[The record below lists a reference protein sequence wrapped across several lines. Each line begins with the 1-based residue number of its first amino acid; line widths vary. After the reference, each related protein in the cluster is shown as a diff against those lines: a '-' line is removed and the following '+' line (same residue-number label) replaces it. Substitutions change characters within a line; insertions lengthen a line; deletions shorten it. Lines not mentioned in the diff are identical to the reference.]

1 MSYFLS
7 ITDIYTLRKKV
18 LSRTIQVLQFVPI
31 GEPLSVLGRILCKE
45 PPVYGSTKNR
55 FIIII

>member
-31 GEPLSVLGRILCKE
+31 GEPLSVLVIILCKE
-45 PPVYGSTKNR
+45 TPVYGSTKNR